1 MGGAATASSAP
12 AGAAAQGVHPPPPL
26 RAKAAAAAKQKKTV
40 AKFSAQAK
48 RKARAAKARRAKNGA
63 VSSPKRSTTGMSPA
77 ESAAQCA
84 VEANSGGR
92 WQTRWLCDECRTDY
106 QSYGAAEQ
114 CEQQCS
120 TKRMLREEAELR
132 AIVEARRAEV
142 AAAEL
147 AEATAQAV
155 RAEAM
160 IKAATEEA
168 ALQTGVFGLFN
179 SWFG

>member
-1 MGGAATASSAP
+1 
-12 AGAAAQGVHPPPPL
+12 
-26 RAKAAAAAKQKKTV
+26 
-40 AKFSAQAK
+40 
-48 RKARAAKARRAKNGA
+48 
-63 VSSPKRSTTGMSPA
+63 
-77 ESAAQCA
+77 
-84 VEANSGGR
+84 
-92 WQTRWLCDECRTDY
+92 
-106 QSYGAAEQ
+106 
-114 CEQQCS
+114 
-120 TKRMLREEAELR
+120 MLREEAELR